1 MGRFPMET
9 ATFALPVTARQ
20 IAYARSLALRNK
32 TLLPW
37 EVQQDRRSLSA
48 WIEAQTKLA
57 PMTGNGPSSKQV
69 AFAERIARI
78 RHRAVPDE
86 CFRDRQL
93 LSRWIDSNR

>member
-1 MGRFPMET
+1 ME
-9 ATFALPVTARQ
+9 AASFAMPVTPRQ
-20 IAYARSLALRNK
+20 IAYARSLAQRNK

-48 WIEAQTKLA
+48 WIEAQAGLKPVEDNHPT
-57 PMTGNGPSSKQV
+57 SKQV
-69 AFAERIARI
+69 AFAERIAKMR
-78 RHRAVPDE
+78 RRAVPDE

>member
-1 MGRFPMET
+1 MEPVPHALA
-9 ATFALPVTARQ
+9 ATPRQ

-37 EVQQDRRSLSA
+37 EVQLDRRSLST
-48 WIEAQTKLA
+48 WIEAQSRLKPLDDGQPT
-57 PMTGNGPSSKQV
+57 SKQV
-69 AFAERIARI
+69 AFAERLARL
-78 RHRAVPDE
+78 RRRAIPDE